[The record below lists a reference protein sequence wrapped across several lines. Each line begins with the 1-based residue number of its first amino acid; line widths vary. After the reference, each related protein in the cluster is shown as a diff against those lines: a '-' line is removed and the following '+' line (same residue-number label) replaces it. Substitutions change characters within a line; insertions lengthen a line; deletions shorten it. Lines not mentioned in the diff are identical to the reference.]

1 VTGVL
6 AYIAFV
12 MILTV
17 WCLGWL
23 GISAF
28 IGSLLD
34 VPTKV
39 SVASGV
45 ILGPLGV
52 LFVLLS
58 GVIQKRNTQTAGR
71 STTTSVG
78 SVPFPGDPFA

>member
-1 VTGVL
+1 MTGVL
-6 AYIAFV
+6 SYIAFM
-12 MILTV
+12 MILFV

-28 IGSLLD
+28 VGSLLD
-34 VPTKV
+34 VPARV

-58 GVIQKRNTQTAGR
+58 GIIQKRGARGSGR
-71 STTTSVG
+71 TNSSAVTPT
-78 SVPFPGDPFA
+78 PFPGDPFA

>member
-1 VTGVL
+1 MTGVL
-6 AYIAFV
+6 SYIAFM
-12 MILTV
+12 MILFV

-23 GISAF
+23 GVSAF
-28 IGSLLD
+28 VGSLLD
-34 VPTKV
+34 VPTRV

-58 GVIQKRNTQTAGR
+58 GIIQKRGARGSGR
-71 STTTSVG
+71 TNLSPVSA
-78 SVPFPGDPFA
+78 SPFPGDPFA

>member
-1 VTGVL
+1 MTGVL
-6 AYIAFV
+6 SYIAFM
-12 MILTV
+12 MILFV

-28 IGSLLD
+28 VGSLLD
-34 VPTKV
+34 VPARV

-52 LFVLLS
+52 LYVLLS
-58 GVIQKRNTQTAGR
+58 GLIQKRGMRRLGRTSPFTA
-71 STTTSVG
+71 SPT
-78 SVPFPGDPFA
+78 PFPGDPFA

>member
-1 VTGVL
+1 MTGVL

-23 GISAF
+23 GVSAF

-34 VPTKV
+34 VPAKV

-58 GVIQKRNTQTAGR
+58 GVIQKRQARIAGR
-71 STTTSVG
+71 PAKTSATAT
-78 SVPFPGDPFA
+78 PFTGDPFA

>member
-1 VTGVL
+1 MAGVL
-6 AYIAFV
+6 SYIAFM
-12 MILTV
+12 MILFV

-28 IGSLLD
+28 VGSLLD
-34 VPTKV
+34 VPARV

-52 LFVLLS
+52 LYVLLS
-58 GVIQKRNTQTAGR
+58 GVIHKRSSRR
-71 STTTSVG
+71 SGHTSTSTV
-78 SVPFPGDPFA
+78 STSPFPGDPFA